1 MPRARLI
8 PARVRSTRASHSYA
22 SVLLLV
28 IISFLFTAVAP
39 NTSWA
44 RGITVLIEC
53 ATLVLALWTSR
64 TGPLKFRVVIAVV
77 ASLVAAFQISTGDE
91 AATTAGAAVSGLLVI
106 GIAIV
111 VGRGV
116 VNEGIINVQSVI
128 GAICIYLLVGMM
140 FLFAYGVVAVA
151 DSAPFFAQGT
161 DGTTALRLYFSFVTL
176 TTVGYGDYTASTN
189 LGHTLAIVEA
199 LFGQIYLVTVVTVLV
214 SRMTPRRGP
223 AAS

>member
-1 MPRARLI
+1 M
-8 PARVRSTRASHSYA
+8 RSSRASHSYA
-22 SVLLLV
+22 SVLVLV
-28 IISFLFTAVAP
+28 IISFLFTALAP

-44 RGITVLIEC
+44 HGITVLIEC

-64 TGPLKFRVVIAVV
+64 SGPVTYRVGV
-77 ASLVAAFQISTGDE
+77 ALVAMIVAAYQISTGSE
-91 AATTAGAAVSGLLVI
+91 TATTAGAVVSGLLVI
-106 GIAIV
+106 AIAIV

-116 VNEGIINVQSVI
+116 VHEGIINVQSVI

-140 FLFAYGVVAVA
+140 FLFIYGVVAVV
-151 DSAPFFAQGT
+151 DSGPFFVQGT

-214 SRMTPRRGP
+214 SRMTPRPRGP